1 MLEYGRKPQDFKYDE
16 SGVLVDEITIDD
28 DGEEITVRTGLEL
41 ITANDLNLILN
52 TQKADRHVFHI
63 SSKEDDILFCLRSAN
78 GKGSITHWVD
88 GSTNQHV
95 YVFEG
100 MIGRIMEVEYF
111 INETPET
118 WKYNILPL
126 TEEFGTSLYGYYLPS
141 DTFPTGNGYGRI
153 TAISS
158 TIRNNYSFA
167 FRMNGEDLIN
177 TTPPAGQPDSRIF
190 DPFVQWQVVSGFIP
204 SWYNRADFFGGCVLY
219 VTQNLAVTV
228 DKRNTCK
235 AFIGHWR

>member
-16 SGVLVDEITIDD
+16 SGVLVDEISIDD

-41 ITANDLNLILN
+41 LTDGDLNTILYV
-52 TQKADRHVFHI
+52 QQSYQHVFHI
-63 SSKEDDILFCLRSAN
+63 SSKEDDILFCLRSASA
-78 GKGSITHWVD
+78 KGSITHWVD

-100 MIGRIMEVEYF
+100 LVGRIMEVEYF
-111 INETPET
+111 INKTPET
-118 WKYNILPL
+118 WNYKYLAL
-126 TEEFGTSLYGYYLPS
+126 TEEFGTTLYGYYLPS

-158 TIRNNYSFA
+158 TIRSSYTNG
-167 FRMNGEDLIN
+167 FRLNGEDLIN
-177 TTPPAGQPDSRIF
+177 TNPPTGQPDSRIF
-190 DPFVQWQVVSGFIP
+190 DPFATWQVSPGFVP

-219 VTQNLAVTV
+219 VSQNLNATV